1 MKISIS
7 INDDLLKKID
17 EYSKENFLTRSG
29 FLSLAANQYI
39 LQQETMSTM
48 KSLRSA
54 VEKVSETGEMD
65 EQSEADM
72 KKFIG
77 LASMIGQ

>member
-7 INDDLLKKID
+7 INDELLRKID

-39 LQQETMSTM
+39 LQQEAMSTM

-72 KKFIG
+72 KKFME